1 MKIEIRMEGE
11 WGTRQ
16 LRLKS
21 DCYMGKYIFRNNNYF
36 ERDDFTS
43 PKLIRVKIRRK

>member
-16 LRLKS
+16 LVLKK
-21 DCYMGKYIFRNNNYF
+21 DCYKSKYIFRNKYYF